1 MTAKKD
7 EKIRMAAAL
16 KYEPAKDQVPVLA
29 AKGRGLVAEKIIEIA
44 RKNSIPIKEDPN
56 LVQILSKLEIDEQ
69 IPPVLYKAVAEILA
83 FVYSLNE
90 RVREEK
96 FPDHNYLPIC
106 GIRKNARQ
114 APIAPG
120 RMASLSYT

>member
-16 KYEPAKDQVPVLA
+16 KYEPAKDQAPVLA
-29 AKGRGLVAEKIIEIA
+29 AKGRGFLAEKIIEIA

-90 RVREEK
+90 RLREEK
-96 FPDHNYLPIC
+96 ISRP
-106 GIRKNARQ
+106 
-114 APIAPG
+114 
-120 RMASLSYT
+120 

>member
-7 EKIRMAAAL
+7 EKMRLAAAL
-16 KYEPAKDQVPVLA
+16 KYEPAKDQAPVLA
-29 AKGRGLVAEKIIEIA
+29 AKGRGFLAEKIIEIA
-44 RKNSIPIKEDPN
+44 RKNNVPIKEDPN

-90 RVREEK
+90 KLREEK
-96 FPDHNYLPIC
+96 ISQP
-106 GIRKNARQ
+106 
-114 APIAPG
+114 
-120 RMASLSYT
+120 